1 MLCFSLYKV
10 LFYLVCCL
18 GDLVCFLPQ
27 TLTYKVTHENNSKT
41 SSVDIFLSVHTIS
54 PFTFIKVGVKHTLN
68 DTFVVL
74 SSGVYLEIGL

>member
-1 MLCFSLYKV
+1 MF
-10 LFYLVCCL
+10 
-18 GDLVCFLPQ
+18 
-27 TLTYKVTHENNSKT
+27 ENNSKT
-41 SSVDIFLSVHTIS
+41 SRVDIFLSVHTIS